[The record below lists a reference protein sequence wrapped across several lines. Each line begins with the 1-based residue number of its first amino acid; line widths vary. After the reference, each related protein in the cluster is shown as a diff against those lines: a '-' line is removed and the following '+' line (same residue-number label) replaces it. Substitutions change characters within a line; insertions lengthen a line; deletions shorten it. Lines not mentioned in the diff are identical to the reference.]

1 MPETRAQQVFKV
13 FNYAF
18 FIVFSIVMLYPF
30 WDVLRVS
37 LSTAK
42 AINSMQFQLWPME
55 FSTSA
60 YNVVLKNSN
69 LYIGYRNTLFRCL
82 LSLSISMPLMVL
94 TAYPLSKRDLP
105 YRNIITM
112 LMVFTM
118 FFSGGLIPSYIINTQ
133 VLLLGNKIWAMVL
146 PGAISTYSM
155 LILRNNFMAL
165 PSELMESATI
175 DGANELKIIMLIV
188 LPLSVPVLMTLLL
201 WNIVDNW
208 NAWFD
213 CVLYIRDGSK
223 FVLQAMLR
231 KIIIEAAPQFS
242 EYNVMTDAT
251 SGQREQNIEAIKSAT
266 ILFATVPILLIYPFI
281 QKYFVKGVMVGS
293 LKG

>member
-1 MPETRAQQVFKV
+1 M
-13 FNYAF
+13 
-18 FIVFSIVMLYPF
+18 MLYPF

-60 YNVVLKNSN
+60 YSVVFKNAN
-69 LYIGYRNTLFRCL
+69 LYTGYRNTVLRCV
-82 LSLSISMPLMVL
+82 LSMSISMPLMIL

-118 FFSGGLIPSYIINTQ
+118 FFSGGLIPSYIVNTQ
-133 VLLLGNKIWAMVL
+133 ILKLGNRIWSMVL
-146 PGAISTYSM
+146 PGAISTYAM

-165 PSELMESATI
+165 PNELMESATI
-175 DGANELKIIMLIV
+175 DGANEFETILLIV

-201 WNIVDNW
+201 WNIVENW

-213 CVLYIRDGSK
+213 CILYIRDGSK

-242 EYNVMTDAT
+242 DYNVMTDAT
-251 SGQREQNIEAIKSAT
+251 SNQREQNIEAIKSAT

-281 QKYFVKGVMVGS
+281 QKYFVKGVIVGS